1 MLKAAGFD
9 ATVREV
15 GSRELYL
22 KALEEGTEIQ
32 AFPEYLAT
40 VTEFLDGD
48 EARQVASGDVD
59 ATLEA
64 LQPLA
69 AGGRPGLR

>member
-9 ATVREV
+9 ASVREV

-22 KALEEGTEIQ
+22 KALEGGTEIQ

-40 VTEFLDGD
+40 VTEFLDAD
-48 EARQVASGDVD
+48 ESTAGRQ
-59 ATLEA
+59 
-64 LQPLA
+64 
-69 AGGRPGLR
+69 R